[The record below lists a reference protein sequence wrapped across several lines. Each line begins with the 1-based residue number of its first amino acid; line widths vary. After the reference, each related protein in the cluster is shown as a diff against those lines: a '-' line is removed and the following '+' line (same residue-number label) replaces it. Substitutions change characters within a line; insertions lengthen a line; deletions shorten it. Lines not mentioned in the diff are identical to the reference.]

1 MKERMGNNREPGLKG
16 EESVEKLLSWES
28 TGKKRNKIMRG
39 SRITLPFESV

>member
-1 MKERMGNNREPGLKG
+1 MKKRMGNNREAALQG

-28 TGKKRNKIMRG
+28 TGKKRDKIMRG